1 MGAYF
6 AEVWSCRY
14 FWLSL
19 VKMDLQLRYRRSMLG
34 IGWSLLHPV
43 ASTVVLCIAFHEIF
57 HISIREYVPLLM
69 AGLAWWGFISGVTI
83 RGCQCFV
90 EAESYIRQH
99 PVPMA
104 VYPLRTVLGAMIH
117 FLIALTV
124 VMILTW
130 CAHGVN
136 NVPTLPVLAVGLAL
150 LLVFGWSVAVLAGY
164 VNSVFRDIQHLSEIG
179 FQILFYLTPII
190 YPPESLARTRLARL
204 VEYNPLVPFLRII
217 REPLLM
223 GSIPPFSTYCAAV
236 VPTLFVTVA
245 AILVLGR
252 LQNRVILYL

>member
-1 MGAYF
+1 MRTYIAD
-6 AEVWSCRY
+6 VWNCRF

-43 ASTVVLCIAFHEIF
+43 ASTIVLCIAFHEIF

-69 AGLAWWGFISGVTI
+69 AGLAWWGFVSGVTI

-99 PVPMA
+99 PLPMA

-124 VMILTW
+124 VMILT
-130 CAHGVN
+130 
-136 NVPTLPVLAVGLAL
+136 
-150 LLVFGWSVAVLAGY
+150 
-164 VNSVFRDIQHLSEIG
+164 
-179 FQILFYLTPII
+179 
-190 YPPESLARTRLARL
+190 
-204 VEYNPLVPFLRII
+204 
-217 REPLLM
+217 
-223 GSIPPFSTYCAAV
+223 
-236 VPTLFVTVA
+236 
-245 AILVLGR
+245 
-252 LQNRVILYL
+252 

>member
-1 MGAYF
+1 MRTYIAD
-6 AEVWSCRY
+6 VWNCRF

-43 ASTVVLCIAFHEIF
+43 ASTIVLCIAFHEIF

-90 EAESYIRQH
+90 EAEAYIRQH
-99 PVPMA
+99 PLPMA

-117 FLIALTV
+117 LLIALTV
-124 VMILTW
+124 VLILTW
-130 CAHGVN
+130 CARGFSN
-136 NVPTLPVLAVGLAL
+136 IKTLPIL
-150 LLVFGWSVAVLAGY
+150 LLGLGMLFVFGWSIAVLAGY
-164 VNSVFRDIQHLSEIG
+164 INSVFRDIQHISEIG

-190 YPPESLARTRLARL
+190 YPPESFAQTRLAQL
-204 VEYNPLVPFLRII
+204 VQYNPLVPLLTIVRD
-217 REPLLM
+217 PLLN
-223 GSIPPFSTYCAAV
+223 GTIPGITTYVAAL
-236 VPTLFVTVA
+236 VPTLLVA
-245 AILVLGR
+245 VVAMLILGQ
-252 LQNRVILYL
+252 LQKRVILYL